1 MAARW
6 AEAKTI
12 SLKISS
18 TETHLAGTYSGILAG
33 PHKNTDS
40 FGPNKYI
47 QTHAIDVPAIQ
58 KYGRTDAMWIH
69 GGRSQTV
76 LQWTDGCVRVFDSSM
91 LSMQNSITEMT
102 RAANG
107 HYQTGSVVYRES

>member
-1 MAARW
+1 
-6 AEAKTI
+6 
-12 SLKISS
+12 
-18 TETHLAGTYSGILAG
+18 
-33 PHKNTDS
+33 
-40 FGPNKYI
+40 
-47 QTHAIDVPAIQ
+47 
-58 KYGRTDAMWIH
+58 MWIH